1 MCEKLPAYWRGLL
14 VGVGQIVDK
23 QSEADALPTAEEATE
38 EFRREVLEVN
48 EEFAEGYIELYK
60 EEGKEAL
67 TGIGPNPE
75 TTFNPKEIEPQVP
88 EDLAV
93 GRFVRIV
100 SDVRIGEN
108 SEVGRRSAIRA
119 DEGVPIVIGE
129 NADIGKRVTF
139 HALKGTQLKVGER
152 LTAGNDAVLHGPL
165 KVGDNLRV
173 GERGVVF
180 RCKVGDD
187 VIVGDGA
194 IIAGPA
200 GKGGVPELEIPDGTK
215 IPDDAV
221 ITDQKELNGVLER
234 Q

>member
-139 HALKGTQLKVGER
+139 HALRAPSSRSASGSPLGT
-152 LTAGNDAVLHGPL
+152 TP
-165 KVGDNLRV
+165 
-173 GERGVVF
+173 
-180 RCKVGDD
+180 CC
-187 VIVGDGA
+187 
-194 IIAGPA
+194 
-200 GKGGVPELEIPDGTK
+200 
-215 IPDDAV
+215 
-221 ITDQKELNGVLER
+221 TDP
-234 Q
+234 